1 MRRGKNQKLIIKIM
15 TAHTFSK
22 WRVKVLK
29 ARTVS
34 INHFCQIPWQFSSFK
49 RRVKILTTRTFSK
62 NHVSLKHSDEG
73 GRERGYET
81 CYIKVLLL
89 CRERL
94 RKTLSLNSVT
104 SLKHHLPRAIQV
116 TSLNSSVLSLSLC
129 PSSLCYPMWACVSL
143 HSSPQPN
150 LIIRNALPRSFAL
163 SALNSVFFFGVF
175 TVNLLPQTFATLI
188 PGFLRPK

>member
-73 GRERGYET
+73 GREGMKHVTLKFYSFVVNVCE
-81 CYIKVLLL
+81 KPSPS
-89 CRERL
+89 
-94 RKTLSLNSVT
+94 TLSHLWNT
-104 SLKHHLPRAIQV
+104 ISLALSRSHLSTR
-116 TSLNSSVLSLSLC
+116 LFFLYLSVLPLYAILCGRVSLSTQ
-129 PSSLCYPMWACVSL
+129 V
-143 HSSPQPN
+143 
-150 LIIRNALPRSFAL
+150 
-163 SALNSVFFFGVF
+163 LNPIS
-175 TVNLLPQTFATLI
+175 
-188 PGFLRPK
+188 